1 MNNVSNKREQNEFT
15 HSAESEKGA
24 TKVNE
29 NFDFENMRQQMT
41 TLKNKLNQQEIV
53 NDRIIRRSMKNT
65 AGNINRKYT
74 IAMIA
79 GLFMIPY
86 SYWVFIKLS
95 GFSVAFWLFTC
106 VFMLICV
113 GATYYN
119 SRNISDSN
127 LMINNLLDVRRR
139 MARAKKFDA
148 NWLFFGVP
156 GIILFMGWFMYETYQ
171 VQGGGT
177 DNPFFWGGCIGGII
191 GAIIGFTVHFR
202 TQRQYQDI
210 IDQIEDLTA
219 DEK

>member
-1 MNNVSNKREQNEFT
+1 MQN
-15 HSAESEKGA
+15 
-24 TKVNE
+24 
-29 NFDFENMRQQMT
+29 DFELENMRQQLT

-53 NDRIIRRSMKNT
+53 NDRLIRHSMKNT
-65 AGNINRKYT
+65 ASNINRKYT
-74 IAMIA
+74 IAIVA
-79 GLFMIPY
+79 GLLMIPY
-86 SYWVFIKLS
+86 SYWIFIKLA

-127 LMINNLLDVRRR
+127 LMTNNLLDVRRR

-156 GIILFMGWFMYETYQ
+156 CILLFMGWFMYETYQ

-177 DNPFFWGGCIGGII
+177 NNPFFWGGCIGGII
-191 GAIIGFTVHFR
+191 GTVIGFMTHFK
-202 TQRQYQDI
+202 TQRQYQEI
-210 IDQIEDLTA
+210 IDQIEDLMA
-219 DEK
+219 GD

>member
-1 MNNVSNKREQNEFT
+1 MN
-15 HSAESEKGA
+15 
-24 TKVNE
+24 NE
-29 NFDFENMRQQMT
+29 NFELENMRQQMN
-41 TLKNKLNQQEIV
+41 TLKKKLEQQEIV
-53 NDRIIRRSMKNT
+53 NDGLMRRSMKNT
-65 AGNINRKYT
+65 AGKINRRYT

-106 VFMLICV
+106 VFMLICI

-127 LMINNLLDVRRR
+127 LMTNNLLDVRRR

-156 GIILFMGWFMYETYQ
+156 GILLFMGWFMYETYQ
-171 VQGGGT
+171 VQGGGI
-177 DNPFFWGGCIGGII
+177 DNAFFWGGVVGGII
-191 GAIIGFTVHFR
+191 GAILGFMTHLK

-210 IDQIEDLTA
+210 IDQIEDITREA
-219 DEK
+219 